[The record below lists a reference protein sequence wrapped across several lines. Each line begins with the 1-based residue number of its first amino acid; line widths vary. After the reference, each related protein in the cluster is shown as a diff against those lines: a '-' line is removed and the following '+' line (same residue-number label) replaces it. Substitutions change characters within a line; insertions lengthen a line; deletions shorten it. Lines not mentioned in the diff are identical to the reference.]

1 MLPSRAGR
9 SQAGGQ
15 AEGNRGGFNIV
26 RIVRYRSDS
35 EILTGVLD
43 GDTVRQARGDM
54 FDRLAIGPVA
64 GSLED
69 IEIVAPVVPGKLI
82 AIGLNY
88 RDHIEQDTQMEVPEN
103 PIIFLKPPSAIIG
116 PDAPIILPDGPE
128 KIDAEAELCIV
139 IGKRCRNVKA
149 ADAASVILGYTCGN
163 DVSARDYQYRDGQW
177 VRAKGFDT
185 FAPLGPAIVTDVDP
199 SSLAVSSRVNGEQRQ
214 SSSTSYLLF
223 DVPALVEFISG
234 VMTLEPGDVIMT
246 GTPAG
251 PPKLS
256 PGDVCE
262 IEIEGL
268 GVLRNPVEA
277 TS

>member
-15 AEGNRGGFNIV
+15 AEGNRGGFSIV
-26 RIVRYRSDS
+26 QIVRYRSDS

-43 GDTVRQARGDM
+43 GDSVRQARGDM
-54 FDRLAIGPVA
+54 FDRLAVGPVA
-64 GSLED
+64 GSLVDVEL
-69 IEIVAPVVPGKLI
+69 VAPVVPGKLI

-88 RDHIEQDTQMEVPEN
+88 RDHIEQDTGMDVPEN

>member
-1 MLPSRAGR
+1 V
-9 SQAGGQ
+9 Q
-15 AEGNRGGFNIV
+15 
-26 RIVRYRSDS
+26 IVRYRSDS

>member
-1 MLPSRAGR
+1 M
-9 SQAGGQ
+9 Q
-15 AEGNRGGFNIV
+15 
-26 RIVRYRSDS
+26 IVRYRDDS

-43 GDTVRQARGDM
+43 GDTVRQTRGDM
-54 FDRLAIGPVA
+54 FERLAVGPEA
-64 GSLED
+64 GKLDSVEL
-69 IEIVAPVVPGKLI
+69 VAPVQPGKLI

-88 RDHIEQDTQMEVPEN
+88 KDHIEQDTDMEMPAN
-103 PIIFLKPPSAIIG
+103 PIIFLKPPSAVIG

-128 KIDAEAELCIV
+128 KVDAEAELCIV
-139 IGKRCRNVKA
+139 IGKRCRNVLA

-163 DVSARDYQYRDGQW
+163 DVSARDYQFSDGQW

-185 FAPLGPAIVTDVDP
+185 FAPLGPSIVTDVDP
-199 SSLAVSSRVNGEQRQ
+199 SSLSVVSRVNGEQYQ

-223 DVPALVEFISG
+223 DVPTLVEFISG

-256 PGDVCE
+256 AGDICE
-262 IEIEGL
+262 VEIEGL
-268 GVLRNPVEA
+268 GVLRNPIEA
-277 TS
+277 AS

>member
-1 MLPSRAGR
+1 VDVEL
-9 SQAGGQ
+9 
-15 AEGNRGGFNIV
+15 
-26 RIVRYRSDS
+26 
-35 EILTGVLD
+35 
-43 GDTVRQARGDM
+43 
-54 FDRLAIGPVA
+54 
-64 GSLED
+64 
-69 IEIVAPVVPGKLI
+69 VAPVVPGKLI

-88 RDHIEQDTQMEVPEN
+88 RDHIEQDTGMDVPEN

-185 FAPLGPAIVTDVDP
+185 FAPLGPAIVTDVNP
-199 SSLAVSSRVNGEQRQ
+199 SNLAVSSRVNGEQRQ